1 MECHKA
7 FEHCSND
14 LHNCLKDRLD
24 GPCLSSTWGSPSISS
39 ASSALMDVDFTLEQE
54 ILKLVHKSRGLETAV
69 DFQES
74 WLRKEPLP
82 FSFFVCFFS
91 AWKTIYRTLRLDTH
105 QISPLFRNDMKH
117 VFVEHRQEHGI
128 HLRFLLIS
136 MVCIWSSKWVFEL
149 VKKSPG
155 DFWEYGVYLSPHRE
169 SAMKGIRNSF
179 LFRLVVKGG
188 IGVVGA
194 TLQLYGCFLKQS

>member
-1 MECHKA
+1 M
-7 FEHCSND
+7 
-14 LHNCLKDRLD
+14 
-24 GPCLSSTWGSPSISS
+24 G
-39 ASSALMDVDFTLEQE
+39 VDFNTRTGDSEAGAQ
-54 ILKLVHKSRGLETAV
+54 VAGFGNSCGFSRIMAEKRTAC
-69 DFQES
+69 
-74 WLRKEPLP
+74 P
-82 FSFFVCFFS
+82 FSFFVCFFL
-91 AWKTIYRTLRLDTH
+91 AWKTSYRTLILDTH

-117 VFVEHRQEHGI
+117 VFVEHRHEHGI

-136 MVCIWSSKWVFEL
+136 MVFIGSSKWVFEL

-188 IGVVGA
+188 IAVVGA